1 MNEPTATIE
10 EVFNELQTTPEGRQ
24 QLELATLRAI
34 IKNQQTQI
42 QDMNCN
48 CNCESC
54 NCSPNPTG
62 GQEEDE
68 QPN

>member
-1 MNEPTATIE
+1 MSQEVSIQ
-10 EVFNELQTTPEGRQ
+10 EVFNELQTTPEGKQ

-42 QDMNCN
+42 QNMNCE
-48 CNCESC
+48 CESC
-54 NCSPNPTG
+54 DCPPNPTEE
-62 GQEEDE
+62 QEKDE

>member
-1 MNEPTATIE
+1 MNEVSIE

-34 IKNQQTQI
+34 IKNQATQI
-42 QDMNCN
+42 QNMNCE
-48 CNCESC
+48 CEC
-54 NCSPNPTG
+54 CECPPNPTG
-62 GQEEDE
+62 EQEEDE

>member
-1 MNEPTATIE
+1 MSQEVSIQ
-10 EVFNELQTTPEGRQ
+10 EVFNELNTTSEGRQ

-42 QDMNCN
+42 QNMNCK
-48 CNCESC
+48 CESC
-54 NCSPNPTG
+54 DCPPNPTEE
-62 GQEEDE
+62 QEKDE

>member
-1 MNEPTATIE
+1 MNEVNIE
-10 EVFNELQTTPEGRQ
+10 EVFNELNTTPEGRQ

-42 QDMNCN
+42 QNMNCE
-48 CNCESC
+48 CEC
-54 NCSPNPTG
+54 CECPPNPTG
-62 GQEEDE
+62 EQEEDE

>member
-1 MNEPTATIE
+1 MNEVNIE
-10 EVFNELQTTPEGRQ
+10 EVFNELNTTPEGRQ

-42 QDMNCN
+42 QNMNCE
-48 CNCESC
+48 CEC
-54 NCSPNPTG
+54 CECPPNPTG
-62 GQEEDE
+62 KQEEDE

>member
-1 MNEPTATIE
+1 MSQEVSIE

-42 QDMNCN
+42 QNMNCK
-48 CNCESC
+48 CESC
-54 NCSPNPTG
+54 DCPPNPTEE
-62 GQEEDE
+62 QEKDE
-68 QPN
+68 QLN

>member
-1 MNEPTATIE
+1 VSQEVNIE
-10 EVFNELQTTPEGRQ
+10 EVFNELNTTPEGRQ

-42 QDMNCN
+42 QNMNCE
-48 CNCESC
+48 CESC
-54 NCSPNPTG
+54 DCPPNPTEE
-62 GQEEDE
+62 QEKDE

>member
-1 MNEPTATIE
+1 MSQEVSIQ
-10 EVFNELQTTPEGRQ
+10 EVFNELQTTPEGKQ

-42 QDMNCN
+42 QNMNCK
-48 CNCESC
+48 CESC
-54 NCSPNPTG
+54 DCPPNPTEE
-62 GQEEDE
+62 QEKDE

>member
-1 MNEPTATIE
+1 MSQEVNIE
-10 EVFNELQTTPEGRQ
+10 EVFNELQNTPEGRQ

-34 IKNQQTQI
+34 IKNQQAQI

-54 NCSPNPTG
+54 NCSPDPTG
-62 GQEEDE
+62 EQEEDE

>member
-42 QDMNCN
+42 QNMNCE
-48 CNCESC
+48 CESC
-54 NCSPNPTG
+54 NCPPKPPG
-62 GQEEDE
+62 KQEEDE
-68 QPN
+68 QSN

>member
-1 MNEPTATIE
+1 MSQEVNIE
-10 EVFNELQTTPEGRQ
+10 EVFNELNTTPEGRQ

-42 QDMNCN
+42 QNMNCE
-48 CNCESC
+48 CESC
-54 NCSPNPTG
+54 DCPPNPTEE
-62 GQEEDE
+62 QEKDE

>member
-24 QLELATLRAI
+24 HLELATLRAI
-34 IKNQQTQI
+34 IKNQATQI
-42 QDMNCN
+42 QNMNCE
-48 CNCESC
+48 CESC
-54 NCSPNPTG
+54 NCPPNSTG
-62 GQEEDE
+62 KQEEDE